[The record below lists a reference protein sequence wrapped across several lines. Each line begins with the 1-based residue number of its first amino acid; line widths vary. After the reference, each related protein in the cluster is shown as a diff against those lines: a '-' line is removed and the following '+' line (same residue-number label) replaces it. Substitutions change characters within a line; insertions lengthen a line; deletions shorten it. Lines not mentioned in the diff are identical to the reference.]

1 MAHLTVRFR
10 VTGHV
15 QGVGFRAYVQSQA
28 RDMGASGWVANASD
42 GSVVGVMSLPESLL
56 PRLREILRA
65 GPPRARVEDLEI
77 GEAAPPFPGVGE
89 PFRIERDS
97 L

>member
-28 RDMGASGWVANASD
+28 QDMGASGWVANASD
-42 GSVVGVMSLPESLL
+42 GSVVGVMALQESLL
-56 PRLREILRA
+56 PRLREILRS
-65 GPPRARVEDLEI
+65 GPLRARVEDLEI

-89 PFRIERDS
+89 PFRIERDC